1 MLAAAA
7 RVSVL
12 VTSRAVLRLR
22 GEQRFALDPL
32 PADAAVRLFTARAT
46 AADPGFSVLTPDN
59 EGDVARIVARLDG
72 LPLAI
77 ELAAARIR
85 LLPPAALLARL
96 DDALGLLTVGARD
109 APERQRTLRGTI
121 MWSCELLA
129 PGERRL
135 LERLGVFAG
144 GFDLEAAEACCAE
157 PGEDLV
163 ANLGALVDQSLVRS
177 DGRRFVLLETIREF
191 AVERLRE
198 HGGREAARDRH
209 AGYYAGL
216 AEAHEQAL
224 MGADQAAALDR
235 LEAEQDNLRAAL
247 SWFLERGE
255 VERAIG
261 VGWAVWR
268 FWNYNG
274 HLREGAAWFRRM
286 VDAGDHLDPYLRAR
300 ALTGAGLM
308 TFVAGDLAHGEE
320 LLLRSLPLYRE
331 AGADHG
337 AALTMGTLGHLANL
351 RGAPGRAVELLD
363 ASIASFD
370 ALGDDWHS
378 AAMRNFRGGVALR
391 AGDAEAARTDFTAAL
406 DAAQRVDDALPQLL
420 SLYHLAVVE
429 RDLGNPERARSLLL
443 EALRRVRTLGDQ
455 ASVAH
460 LLEGLAGLE
469 ARRPP
474 RGVDGADRRR
484 GHAHAERRDELAR
497 GVHRRLQPSRR
508 HARPGS
514 RGARRRRDRA
524 GTGGRSVDGHGLGG
538 PVRAERALAA
548 ERRDGPLERVRV
560 GHPGERDRPA
570 PASRRPASRSPA
582 AGANA
587 TTRGAPP
594 RSCQRQPSRSIA
606 WATDTSPGVAPGGS
620 TSASPTRATRSTAAR
635 VAPPIMSGSAAAG
648 PVALAEPGVVG
659 AVRAAPG
666 VADAERE
673 PPA

>member
-1 MLAAAA
+1 M
-7 RVSVL
+7 
-12 VTSRAVLRLR
+12 
-22 GEQRFALDPL
+22 
-32 PADAAVRLFTARAT
+32 
-46 AADPGFSVLTPDN
+46 
-59 EGDVARIVARLDG
+59 
-72 LPLAI
+72 
-77 ELAAARIR
+77 
-85 LLPPAALLARL
+85 
-96 DDALGLLTVGARD
+96 
-109 APERQRTLRGTI
+109 
-121 MWSCELLA
+121 
-129 PGERRL
+129 
-135 LERLGVFAG
+135 
-144 GFDLEAAEACCAE
+144 
-157 PGEDLV
+157 
-163 ANLGALVDQSLVRS
+163 
-177 DGRRFVLLETIREF
+177 LETIREF

-255 VERAIG
+255 VERAID

-469 ARRPP
+469 AR
-474 RGVDGADRRR
+474 D
-484 GHAHAERRDELAR
+484 
-497 GVHRRLQPSRR
+497 
-508 HARPGS
+508 RPGES
-514 RGARRRRDRA
+514 MVLIAAADTLMRSA
-524 GTGGRSVDGHGLGG
+524 GTNWLGAYTAGCNHRDATLGR
-538 PVRAERALAA
+538 VRAELDDAGIARA
-548 ERRDGPLERVRV
+548 R
-560 GHPGERDRPA
+560 
-570 PASRRPASRSPA
+570 A
-582 AGANA
+582 AG
-587 TTRGAPP
+587 
-594 RSCQRQPSRSIA
+594 RSM
-606 WATDTSPGVAPGGS
+606 D
-620 TSASPTRATRSTAAR
+620 
-635 VAPPIMSGSAAAG
+635 MGSA
-648 PVALAEPGVVG
+648 VRYALS
-659 AVRAAPG
+659 
-666 VADAERE
+666 ER
-673 PPA
+673 

>member
-1 MLAAAA
+1 M
-7 RVSVL
+7 
-12 VTSRAVLRLR
+12 
-22 GEQRFALDPL
+22 
-32 PADAAVRLFTARAT
+32 
-46 AADPGFSVLTPDN
+46 
-59 EGDVARIVARLDG
+59 ARLDG

-255 VERAIG
+255 VERAID

-455 ASVAH
+455 ASAAH

-469 ARRPP
+469 A
-474 RGVDGADRRR
+474 GD
-484 GHAHAERRDELAR
+484 
-497 GVHRRLQPSRR
+497 
-508 HARPGS
+508 RPGES
-514 RGARRRRDRA
+514 MVLIAAADTLMRSA
-524 GTGGRSVDGHGLGG
+524 GTNWLGAYTAGCNHRDATLGR
-538 PVRAERALAA
+538 VRAELDDAGIARARAA
-548 ERRDGPLERVRV
+548 GRSMDMGAAVRYAL
-560 GHPGERDRPA
+560 GER
-570 PASRRPASRSPA
+570 
-582 AGANA
+582 
-587 TTRGAPP
+587 
-594 RSCQRQPSRSIA
+594 
-606 WATDTSPGVAPGGS
+606 
-620 TSASPTRATRSTAAR
+620 
-635 VAPPIMSGSAAAG
+635 
-648 PVALAEPGVVG
+648 
-659 AVRAAPG
+659 
-666 VADAERE
+666 
-673 PPA
+673 